1 VPERRP
7 ILLAVGDE
15 AETLR
20 ALTRD
25 LRRRYRNRFRIL
37 RAPDGERAMATLRAL
52 AGAGQPV
59 ALVIADQGLATTS
72 GLDLLARIRDLLQG
86 TRTVLL
92 TPYSKTEAA
101 IRAIDA
107 GAVDDYVVK
116 PWDPP
121 EDRLCPVL
129 DDLLDD
135 WTAEHA
141 PRPAGVR
148 LVGHRWDADSH
159 RARHYLARNQ
169 VPFAW
174 YDLEV
179 HAEAHRLL
187 EAAGGEACALPL
199 VLLPGGERLCDPS
212 NEELAGRL
220 GLSARTET
228 PFYDV
233 VIVGAGPAGL
243 AAAVYAT
250 SEGLTTA
257 VVEREAPGGQ
267 AGLSSRIENY
277 LGFPAGVSGGELA
290 RRALA
295 QARRFGAVMLTPR
308 DVTHLEVCGP
318 YRVLHDAS
326 GERLT
331 ARAVVIASGVSYRR
345 LAAAGADRLEGR
357 GLYYG
362 ADATEATLC
371 AGEDVAVVGGGNSA
385 GQAALHF
392 SRYARRV
399 HLLVLGDRLTRDMS
413 RYLVDRIERTPGI
426 QVHLETEVVSVEG
439 EGHLTAVTV
448 RRLGGGD
455 REALP
460 VSSTYVFIGA
470 VPCTDWLAG
479 TLEREERGYLLTG
492 PDLVR
497 RTVSD
502 GNGSGRDPSLLETG
516 VPGVFAAGDVRNRS
530 MKRVASAVGEG
541 ATAIALIHQYLQRG
555 DQ

>member
-7 ILLAVGDE
+7 VLLAVGDD

-20 ALTRD
+20 TLTRD

-37 RAPDGERAMATLRAL
+37 RAPDGERARATLRAL

-59 ALVIADQGLATTS
+59 ALVIADQGLATMS
-72 GLDLLARIRDLLQG
+72 GLDFLARIRDLLQG

-92 TPYSKTEAA
+92 TPYTETEAA

-107 GAVDDYVVK
+107 GALDDYVVK

-141 PRPAGVR
+141 PRPPGVR
-148 LVGHRWDADSH
+148 VVGHRWDADSH
-159 RARHYLARNQ
+159 RARRFLARNQ

-179 HAEAHRLL
+179 DAEAHRLL
-187 EAAGGEACALPL
+187 EAAGGKACALPL

-243 AAAVYAT
+243 AAAVYAS

-257 VVEREAPGGQ
+257 VVEREAAGGQ

-295 QARRFGAVMLTPR
+295 QARRFGAEMLTPR
-308 DVTHLEVCGP
+308 EVTHLEVCDP

-326 GERLT
+326 GQRLT

-362 ADATEATLC
+362 ADATEAALC

-385 GQAALHF
+385 GQAALHL
-392 SRYARRV
+392 SKYARRV

-426 QVHLETEVVSVEG
+426 EVHLQSEVVSVDG
-439 EGHLTAVTV
+439 EEHLTAVTV
-448 RRLGGGD
+448 RRLDDGD
-455 REALP
+455 RETLA
-460 VSSTYVFIGA
+460 VSSMYVFIGA
-470 VPCTDWLAG
+470 VPCTDWLAH
-479 TLEREERGYLLTG
+479 TLEREQRGYLLTG
-492 PDLVR
+492 PDLGR

-502 GNGSGRDPSLLETG
+502 GNGSGRDPYLLETS